1 MQWFFSKYI
10 SSRNKTIEFFELR
23 WRLTVERDIF
33 ILMNM
38 LVVKK
43 YGLIDDLESADKD
56 ETI

>member
-1 MQWFFSKYI
+1 MQWLFSKYI

-33 ILMNM
+33 ILMNT